1 MRVIKLFLVDDHQ
14 LFVDGLKH
22 SLCTYDF
29 IEVINT
35 FNNAQ
40 DALQYLKKELFVDL
54 VITDISM
61 PGINGIEFI
70 KKLKQLNPKI
80 KVLAIS
86 MFKPIH
92 NEINFYNGYLL
103 KDAPIEEV
111 VKAIKNIV
119 LYDTT
124 YFAKDIF
131 NKSNQFQFSKTIVS
145 KREKEIINLIAEE
158 LTVDEIADHLFL
170 SKHTVETHKKNI
182 FLKLQV
188 KTNAGLVKKAL
199 QLGILE

>member
-1 MRVIKLFLVDDHQ
+1 MKKIKLLLIDDHQ
-14 LFVDGLKH
+14 LFIDGLKH
-22 SLCTYDF
+22 SLLSFDF

-40 DALQYLKKELFVDL
+40 NALLYLKKESVDL

-61 PGINGIEFI
+61 PDINGIEFI
-70 KKLKQLNPKI
+70 KKLKQQGSII

-86 MFKPIH
+86 MFKPLH
-92 NEINFYNGYLL
+92 NEANFYDGYLL
-103 KDAPIEEV
+103 KDASIEEV
-111 VKAIKNIV
+111 IGAIKSIV
-119 LYDTT
+119 LDDTS
-124 YFAKDIF
+124 YFAEGIF
-131 NKSNQFQFSKTIVS
+131 NENNRFEFSKSIVS

-158 LTVDEIADHLFL
+158 LTVDEIAEQLFL

-199 QLGILE
+199 QLGIIS